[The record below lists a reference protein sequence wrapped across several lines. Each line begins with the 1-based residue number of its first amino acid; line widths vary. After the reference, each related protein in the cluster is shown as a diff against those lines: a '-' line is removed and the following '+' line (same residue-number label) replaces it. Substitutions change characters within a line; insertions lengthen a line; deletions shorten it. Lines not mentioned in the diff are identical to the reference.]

1 MLEGCKNRLK
11 LKNKIN
17 ADSKYGRYALTLMVR
32 SVRPPYNSRSTS
44 ENSTLIIDNERMVLK
59 NRKSRKVENLKF

>member
-44 ENSTLIIDNERMVLK
+44 EKSTLIMDNERMVLK
-59 NRKSRKVENLKF
+59 KIENQEKWKI